1 MAATN
6 KKLLIFVPTFPVLS
20 ETFIQREI
28 AELTKVAQTYS
39 VTVLS
44 LNPGS
49 NGSIPEPGVNVLYLR
64 VKPLDILKGFADIS
78 WSTLKRLFKISL
90 NNKPRG
96 FISNIYLLL
105 KAIGYSYIV
114 KTLDVSH
121 IHAHF
126 LSESSSLMY
135 YVSEFLNLPFSVS
148 AHARDV
154 FATSEDV
161 TKIPELVREKAEK
174 ASFIVVCNKKA
185 WEKCIELVGSDYAS
199 KVLLHYHGMDP
210 AILPAKSSTSAEKM
224 PFNIISVGRL
234 VEKKGFTYLIDAGKI
249 LKDAGIACT
258 IRIIGP
264 GPLYNILTEKITALS
279 LGDSVT
285 VLGEGQGM
293 PNDEVLKYMSESDAF
308 VLPSVETSE
317 GDAEGIPNTLV
328 EAAFL
333 ELPIVST
340 KTGSIP
346 EFVRDGV
353 SGLLVEPKRSDLLA
367 EAIKSLIISPELRQS
382 LGQASKSVAYDMFD
396 LTKNIKELDR
406 LFSENLA

>member
-1 MAATN
+1 MAVIN

-28 AELTKVAQTYS
+28 AELAKVAKNYS

-44 LNPGS
+44 LSPGS
-49 NGSIPEPGVNVLYLR
+49 KPVMADPAVSVLYSR
-64 VKPLDILKGFADIS
+64 VKPLDILIGLAEIKWLTFGS
-78 WSTLKRLFKISL
+78 LFKISL
-90 NNKPRG
+90 KNKPRG
-96 FISNIYLLL
+96 LISNFYLLL
-105 KAIGYSYIV
+105 KAIGYSHVV
-114 KTLDVSH
+114 KTLCVSH

-135 YVSEFLNLPFSVS
+135 YVAEFLNLPYSVS

-154 FATSEDV
+154 FATSDDV

-174 ASFIVVCNKKA
+174 ASFIAVCNKKA
-185 WEKCIELVGSDYAS
+185 WEKCVNLVGPDYAS

-210 AILPAKSSTSAEKM
+210 SVLPIRENTAVETQKFK
-224 PFNIISVGRL
+224 IVSVGRL

-249 LKDAGIACT
+249 LKDAGISCE
-258 IRIIGP
+258 INIIGP
-264 GPLYNILTEKITALS
+264 GHLYKELTEKITALS
-279 LGDSVT
+279 LGDTVK

-293 PNDEVLKYMSESDAF
+293 PNNEVLKYMSESDAF
-308 VLPSVETSE
+308 VLPSIETSE

-333 ELPIVST
+333 ALPIVST
-340 KTGSIP
+340 TTGSIP
-346 EFVRDGV
+346 EIVRDGV
-353 SGLLVEPKRSDLLA
+353 SGLLVEPNRGDLLA
-367 EAIKSLIISPELRQS
+367 EAIKSLISSSDLRQS
-382 LGQASKSVAYDMFD
+382 LGQTAKLLASDMFD
-396 LTKNIKELDR
+396 VTKNIVELDH

>member
-1 MAATN
+1 MAVTN

-28 AELTKVAQTYS
+28 AELTKVAKNYS

-44 LNPGS
+44 LGPGAS
-49 NGSIPEPGVNVLYLR
+49 GTTAETGVNVIYRR
-64 VKPLDILKGFADIS
+64 VKPLDILKGFTEIS
-78 WSTLKRLFKISL
+78 WSTFSRLYRISL

-96 FISNIYLLL
+96 LISNFYLLI
-105 KAIGYSYIV
+105 KAIGYSHIV
-114 KTLDVSH
+114 KELGVSH

-135 YVSEFLNLPFSVS
+135 YVAELLNLPYSVS

-154 FATSEDV
+154 FATSDDV

-174 ASFIVVCNKKA
+174 ASFIAVCNKKA
-185 WEKCIELVGSDYAS
+185 WEKCVELVGPNFSS

-210 AILPAKSSTSAEKM
+210 SILPVEENTAVEPHKFK
-224 PFNIISVGRL
+224 IVSVGRL
-234 VEKKGFTYLIDAGKI
+234 VEKKGFTYLIDAAKI
-249 LKDAGIACT
+249 LKEEGISCG
-258 IRIIGP
+258 ISIIGP
-264 GPLYNILTEKITALS
+264 GPLYKELTEKITALS
-279 LGDSVT
+279 LGDTVE

-293 PNDEVLKYMSESDAF
+293 PNNEVLQYMSEADAF
-308 VLPSVETSE
+308 VLPSIETSE

-333 ELPIVST
+333 ALPIVST

-346 EFVRDGV
+346 EIVYHGV
-353 SGLLVEPKRSDLLA
+353 SGLLVDPARGDLLA
-367 EAIKSLIISPELRQS
+367 GAIKSLIDSPDLRQS
-382 LGQASKSVAYDMFD
+382 LGQAAKTAACDMFD
-396 LTKNIKELDR
+396 LTKNIKELDS